1 MTVPPPPI
9 RPRRSQLFRTL
20 ASILIGFVAGAL
32 VIHTWLQARL
42 AKHEPVQPRRTA
54 PKGAPS
60 STDFKPSQT
69 PVIDLNDTAILQQTD
84 EAIALLAKSV
94 TPSVVNVFTSR
105 TITVQNPLMNDPFFS
120 HFFRGRVRP
129 QSRKS
134 QSLGSGV
141 FVTSDGYIASAYH
154 VVEGAEEIQ
163 ILLHDGRMFEAAVT
177 GSEPRSDVVVLKVDG
192 KDFTPLPFGDS
203 DAMRVGDF
211 VMAVGNPFGM
221 GHTFTRGIVSA
232 VNRSGVGLNPYED
245 FIQTD
250 AAINMGNSGGALVSA
265 RGELVG
271 INSAIVSKT
280 GGFHGIGLAIPSNLI
295 EDVLPFLMK
304 GQRVSRGWMGV
315 QVVLL
320 APDSSLARQIGFTGE
335 YGLLVRGLEVGSPSE
350 RGGLEPGDVMLKI
363 DGRELK
369 TPRDLRVAVTTKK
382 AGDVIEVELWRK
394 GRKMTLNMP
403 LGEMPALNEP
413 LPQ

>member
-1 MTVPPPPI
+1 
-9 RPRRSQLFRTL
+9 LFRTL
-20 ASILIGFVAGAL
+20 ASIFIGFIAGAL
-32 VIHTWLQARL
+32 VIHTWLQAQL
-42 AKHEPVQPRRTA
+42 GPGEPAQTRRTA
-54 PKGAPS
+54 PRGEPS
-60 STDFKPSQT
+60 STEFKPPRT
-69 PVIDLNDTAILQQTD
+69 PVIDPGDTEILRQTD
-84 EAIALLAKSV
+84 EAIARLAKAV

-105 TITVQNPLMNDPFFS
+105 TITVQNPLMNDPFFRQ
-120 HFFRGRVRP
+120 FLRGRVRP

-154 VVEGAEEIQ
+154 VVEGAEQIQ
-163 ILLHDGRMFEAAVT
+163 VLLHDGRMFEAAVT
-177 GSEPRSDVVVLKVDG
+177 GSEPRSDVVLLKVAG
-192 KDFTPLPFGDS
+192 QDFTTLPFGDS
-203 DAMRVGDF
+203 DTLRVGDF

-221 GHTFTRGIVSA
+221 GHTVTRGIVSA

-280 GGFHGIGLAIPSNLI
+280 GGFHGVGLAIPSNLI

-315 QVVLL
+315 QVVLIT
-320 APDSSLARQIGFTGE
+320 PGSTLARQIGYTGE
-335 YGLLVRGLEVGSPSE
+335 YGLLVSGLEPGSPSE
-350 RGGLEPGDVMLKI
+350 SGGLAPGDVLLKI

-369 TPRDLRVAVTTKK
+369 TTRDLRVAVTTKR
-382 AGDVIEVELWRK
+382 AGDVIAVDLWRK
-394 GRKMTLNMP
+394 GRQMTLKIP
-403 LGEMPALNEP
+403 LGEMPALNDP
-413 LPQ
+413 TPPQR